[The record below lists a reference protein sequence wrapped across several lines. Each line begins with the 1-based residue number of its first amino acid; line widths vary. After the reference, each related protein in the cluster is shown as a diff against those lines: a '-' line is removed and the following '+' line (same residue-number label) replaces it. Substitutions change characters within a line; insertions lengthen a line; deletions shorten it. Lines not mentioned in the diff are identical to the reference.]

1 MEQYPFPA
9 EFVARIHELFPSQA
23 VELLA
28 VLQTGRPTTFRVNTL
43 KVTQQEAMS
52 LLGQAGFECVQ
63 SELENAFILKN
74 KTIRDLEEHQL
85 YQEGALYVQG
95 LSSMIPPLL
104 LEPQPGESVLDCAA
118 APGSKTTQ
126 MAALMKNEGMILAN
140 DTSRVRLY
148 KLKANLEKL
157 GVTNVQI
164 RHGLAQHI
172 WRDFPEVFDKV
183 LVDVPCS
190 MEGRIRADRPQTF
203 EDWSLRKIKDL
214 AERQKFMLLS
224 ACSAARVGA
233 RIVYSTCTL
242 APEENEGVIAWLL
255 KKTKGAVVVES
266 PQKVGSHYAPGVLK
280 WQGTTFP
287 PELAHTVRILPNA
300 IFEGFYVA
308 VLRKEH
314 SMLRH

>member
-1 MEQYPFPA
+1 MQQGGFPV
-9 EFVARIHELFPSQA
+9 EFVARIHELFPVRASEILRA
-23 VELLA
+23 LE
-28 VLQTGRPTTFRVNTL
+28 TGRPTTFRVNTL
-43 KVTQQEAMS
+43 KIRREEA
-52 LLGQAGFECVQ
+52 LHTLHQAGFECE
-63 SELENAFILKN
+63 SGELDNAFILKN
-74 KTIRDLEEHQL
+74 KTIRELEEQSL
-85 YQEGALYVQG
+85 YQQGALYVQG

-104 LEPQPGESVLDCAA
+104 LDPKPGESVLDCAA

-157 GVTNVQI
+157 GVSNVQI

-190 MEGRIRADRPQTF
+190 MEGRIRADRPQTY
-203 EDWSLRKIKDL
+203 EEWSVRKIKDL

-233 RIVYSTCTL
+233 RIVYSTCTM
-242 APEENEGVIAWLL
+242 APEENEGVVAWLL
-255 KKTKGAVVVES
+255 KKTKGAVSLES
-266 PQKVGSHYAPGVLK
+266 PSPICTEWSSGIVE
-280 WQGTTFP
+280 WQGTQYP
-287 PELAHTVRILPNA
+287 PELAQTVRIMPDSRY
-300 IFEGFYVA
+300 EGFYVA
-308 VLRKEH
+308 VLRKDRTL
-314 SMLRH
+314 MK